1 MSLGWGDNYKIP
13 RIETVINIK
22 WENANWELQL
32 FLIKFLGSHEQPGN
46 IEINPESR
54 GKIADLMEIHNFK
67 EFTGSDG

>member
-1 MSLGWGDNYKIP
+1 MIFKNTNNKTEASFVDDSSN
-13 RIETVINIK
+13 
-22 WENANWELQL
+22 
-32 FLIKFLGSHEQPGN
+32 GN